1 MDKLR
6 SSVAIPFARPDLP
19 TYLQIT
25 SGSKL
30 SAIDLWRQNDRQVLP
45 QEMLRVQSSSGWGQ
59 EAGHAARGTGSM
71 DSWAGSAAGTLS
83 MVQFRYAVAMT
94 GRETG
99 KTYLFPRERFLVLS
113 FSHKIKI
120 SIKRLAS

>member
-45 QEMLRVQSSSGWGQ
+45 QEMLSVQSSSGWGQ

-83 MVQFRYAVAMT
+83 MVQSRYAVAI
-94 GRETG
+94 E
-99 KTYLFPRERFLVLS
+99 YNFLYNIGCHI
-113 FSHKIKI
+113 HKAHAFIHMYVICII
-120 SIKRLAS
+120 SDY